1 LYCAPV
7 GRQVERVL
15 TIVALVVL
23 IAIWGVFL
31 GVTLVRKRAEYRAD
45 SSIGKFQRQ
54 LQVLRRNA
62 QVTNRNH
69 SSGLHAVSPDL
80 PPSAPQ
86 LAPSQLSLSPLRPYG
101 QPSRTSEDAF
111 FSRQARERRR
121 DVLLV
126 LASIFVGTGLIA
138 IIPQARLAL
147 VLTGLAGLLLVAY
160 IALLIRTQARASERS
175 LKLRYMPTQP
185 QQAPTFTDRRV
196 VAR

>member
-1 LYCAPV
+1 
-7 GRQVERVL
+7 L

-69 SSGLHAVSPDL
+69 NSGLHAVSSEL
-80 PPSAPQ
+80 QPSAPQ
-86 LAPSQLSLSPLRPYG
+86 FGNPQSSASQLHPYG
-101 QPSRTSEDAF
+101 QPGRASDDPF
-111 FSRQARERRR
+111 FSRDARERRR

-126 LASIFVGTGLIA
+126 LVSVFVGTGLIA

-147 VLTGLAGLLLVAY
+147 VLTGLAGVLLVAY
-160 IALLIRTQARASERS
+160 IALLIRTQARASERAV
-175 LKLRYMPTQP
+175 KLRYMPAQP
-185 QQAPTFTDRRV
+185 QQAPTYTDRRV
-196 VAR
+196 IAR